1 MAARKNPTAL
11 AVGVSTILLAARIVK
26 KIAKKI
32 NTTSTLIANLSK
44 NNLCVDYNEKYE
56 RCNDDIETIYTQ
68 MHSFSDNLKN
78 ILLLIKEKAVTL
90 KIMSGTL
97 GDDSKIATDSA
108 NEITFAIQNIASGAE
123 NQAIE
128 TQTVTEAISEMG
140 ECIESIDNGT
150 SILIETTDNMN
161 QIKDKVLSDLEKM
174 LNISTMLENDATD
187 VNNQIELTNNS
198 IANIQEFVEVIK
210 AIAKQTNL
218 LSLNASIEAAR
229 AGEAGRGFAV
239 VAEEIRKLA
248 EQSAKS
254 STEIE
259 NTINDLLKNYE
270 LIIQKMNN
278 TTKNIEVQNTTIKI
292 TENSFTI
299 LDNDITKTVKQIKE
313 TKNIISELNKNKN
326 DVMNSVL
333 NLSAIS
339 EENSASTEETM
350 ASIEELS
357 ATFSQVAEKAI
368 EVDDIA
374 KELTKEI
381 NIFTLEK

>member
-1 MAARKNPTAL
+1 
-11 AVGVSTILLAARIVK
+11 
-26 KIAKKI
+26 
-32 NTTSTLIANLSK
+32 
-44 NNLCVDYNEKYE
+44 
-56 RCNDDIETIYTQ
+56 
-68 MHSFSDNLKN
+68 
-78 ILLLIKEKAVTL
+78 
-90 KIMSGTL
+90 MSGTL